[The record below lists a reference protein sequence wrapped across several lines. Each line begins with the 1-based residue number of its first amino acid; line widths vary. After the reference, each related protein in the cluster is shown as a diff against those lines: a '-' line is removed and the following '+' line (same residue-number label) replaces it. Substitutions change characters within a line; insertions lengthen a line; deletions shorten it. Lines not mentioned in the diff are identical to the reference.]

1 MQKWV
6 TGDDLTKSLAEL
18 IATFV
23 FVFAGIGAV
32 GAALS
37 TGAAAQPAFYTVV
50 GLGFGIGIM
59 VGVFTVGRISG
70 AHMNPAVT
78 IATVITGNTGL
89 IRGALYITA
98 QLIGAVLAVAVLHG
112 VAFDNDNLGLNQ
124 VSPAISTGQGLLLEG
139 FLTFFLVWTVFAVA
153 VDKRANPALAPL
165 AIGFVMMAGHFVSL
179 GRTGASMNPAR
190 SFGPAAYFGNFN
202 QHWVY
207 WAGPVAGAVL
217 AALIYVYFFGEKEA
231 RDKVW
236 KIKLKSE

>member
-23 FVFAGIGAV
+23 FVFAGIGSV
-32 GAALS
+32 GAALA
-37 TGAAAQPAFYTVV
+37 TGAPTAPDFYIVVAF
-50 GLGFGIGIM
+50 GFGIGIM
-59 VGVFTVGRISG
+59 LGVFTVGRISG

-89 IRGALYITA
+89 VRGALYIAA
-98 QLIGAVLAVAVLHG
+98 QMIGAVLAVAMLHG

-124 VSPAISTGQGLLLEG
+124 ISPSISTGQGFLLEA

-153 VDKRANPALAPL
+153 VDKRANAALAPL
-165 AIGFVMMAGHFVSL
+165 AIGFVVIVGHFISIGL
-179 GRTGASMNPAR
+179 TGTSMNPAR

-202 QHWVY
+202 QHWVF
-207 WAGPVAGAVL
+207 WAGPVAGGAL
-217 AALIYVYFFGEKEA
+217 AALIYVYFFGDKEA
-231 RDKVW
+231 RGSVW
-236 KIKLKSE
+236 KIKLTSQ